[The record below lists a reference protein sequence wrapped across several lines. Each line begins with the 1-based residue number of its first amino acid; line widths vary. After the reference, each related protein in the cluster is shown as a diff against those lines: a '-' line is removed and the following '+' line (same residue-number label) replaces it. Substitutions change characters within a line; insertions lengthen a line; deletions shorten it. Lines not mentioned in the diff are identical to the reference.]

1 MSRRPQVARLRQ
13 ARSVRPVRR
22 RSARPSPVR
31 AGAALVALAASA
43 VLYGLVAS
51 PVFGFERLVLQ
62 GARFTSRAAV
72 ETALGL
78 RPGESV
84 FGLAVDRLEARLA
97 SLPSVATARVRVLLP
112 DTVRVDLDER
122 EPILAWRTTM
132 GVYLV
137 DASGILFAA
146 VATTDREAPSVSID
160 GRPLPVVVD
169 RRPEA
174 ARLALGA
181 TLTAIDLDAARRLGS
196 LRPVDV
202 GSKAADLVVAVDETD
217 GWTLRPAGP
226 GPEGATGSGR
236 TDPGTSGKGGGA
248 ADEAAPA
255 WVAVFGFY
263 TPTLRPTSMIPGQ
276 VRLLRSLLGDREAA
290 VARVVLASETDG
302 TYVPRSGSGAGKGS
316 GNP

>member
-1 MSRRPQVARLRQ
+1 MSRRPRVARLRQ
-13 ARSVRPVRR
+13 ARSVRPVGR

-51 PVFGFERLVLQ
+51 PVFGFERLVLE

-72 ETALGL
+72 EAALGL

-122 EPILAWRTTM
+122 EPILAWRTAE

-146 VATTDREAPSVSID
+146 VGTVEPEVPFVSID
-160 GRPLPVVVD
+160 GRPLPVVSD
-169 RRPEA
+169 RRPGA
-174 ARLALGA
+174 TRLALGA

-202 GSKAADLVVAVDETD
+202 GSGAADLVVAVDEAD
-217 GWTLRPAGP
+217 GWSLRPAGQ
-226 GPEGATGSGR
+226 GG
-236 TDPGTSGKGGGA
+236 GGGA
-248 ADEAAPA
+248 GSGTTGEGGGTAGEGDSA

-276 VRLLRSLLGDREAA
+276 VRLLRSLLRDREAV

-302 TYVPRSGSGAGKGS
+302 TYVPRSSSGAEGG